1 MPILARRLPA
11 LLVLAVAAGPA
22 VARAQAPG
30 AAAAE
35 QVPATTVAFL
45 QADDAKALR
54 AAFQASQYGRLIAD
68 PAMDPLKN
76 SIKEK
81 LAKGAAE
88 MQAKLG
94 ISLKELL
101 ELPQGP
107 VSVAVIPDA
116 DGPRPVAVVVAADA
130 GANAAKMA
138 DLMARVTKLAQE
150 DKAEVKTES
159 FAGATLTVITS
170 TKEDEKKNPPLV
182 WTSKG
187 SVYHIATEV
196 DALKDV
202 LSHASGREDSLGSKA
217 AFQAIAKK
225 LGGKGQ
231 VGWFVDVEQVLA
243 TAGKALGQQG
253 GNAEVLKTQLEQF
266 GLDGLKAAGGRVG
279 AGVDDFDQW
288 SQTYLYA
295 PGESRGLLKLFVMP
309 QVDLKPQP
317 WVPATAS
324 SYQSMSWDLDAAYKA
339 LSELADALLP
349 GVLAGVEQQIAG
361 PQGDGL
367 QFERDLFGPLG
378 DRITVVSDFKTPTG
392 AAAADAN
399 PADNQRILFAV
410 ALEDAKAFQ
419 NTLNKI
425 FALTNANPKKREFQ
439 GTTIYDFDLPE
450 IPNAD
455 AAGLSGPVS
464 LTIAKDQLF
473 VATDSSLLEGVL
485 RGGGASLADT
495 PGFQAVAKRLP
506 AKSSTLSYQRPEDQA
521 RSVYNMIKS
530 GQLKQAFDQGVKA
543 AGPDAPQGGDLIDP
557 KLIPEFSV
565 IEKYL
570 TPGGGFGVME
580 PDGVTF
586 TQFTLKK
593 DQQP

>member
-1 MPILARRLPA
+1 MPIRVRRLSA
-11 LLVLAVAAGPA
+11 LLVLAVAAGPLA
-22 VARAQAPG
+22 ARAQAPG

-35 QVPATTVAFL
+35 RVPATTVAFL
-45 QADDAKALR
+45 QADNAQALR
-54 AAFQASQYGRLIAD
+54 EAFLASQYGRLIAD
-68 PAMDPLKN
+68 PAMDPLKK
-76 SIKEK
+76 SIQERI
-81 LAKGAAE
+81 AKGAAE

-94 ISLKELL
+94 LSLKELL

-116 DGPRPVAVVVAADA
+116 DGPRPVAVVVSADA
-130 GANAAKMA
+130 GANGAKMA
-138 DLMARVTKLAQE
+138 DLMARVTKLAGE
-150 DKAEVKTES
+150 DGAEVKTES
-159 FAGATLTVITS
+159 FAGATLTVITG
-170 TKEDEKKNPPLV
+170 TKEDQKKNPPLV
-182 WTSKG
+182 WTSTG
-187 SVYHIATEV
+187 SVYHIGTEV

-217 AFQAIAKK
+217 AFQAIGKK

-231 VGWFVDVEQVLA
+231 VGWFVDVEQVIA
-243 TAGKALGQQG
+243 QAGKALGQQG

-266 GLDGLKAAGGRVG
+266 GLDGLKAAGGRIG
-279 AGVDDFDQW
+279 MGVDEFDQW
-288 SQTYLYA
+288 SQTFLYA
-295 PGESRGLLKLFVMP
+295 PGESRGLLKLFQMP
-309 QVDLKPQP
+309 QVDLKPQA

-339 LSELADALLP
+339 LNELADALLP
-349 GVLAGVEQQIAG
+349 GVLAGVEQQLAG

-378 DRITVVSDFKTPTG
+378 DRITVVSDFKK
-392 AAAADAN
+392 AAADAD

-464 LTIAKDQLF
+464 LTIAKDHVF
-473 VATDSSLLEGVL
+473 IATDATLLEQVL
-485 RGGGASLADT
+485 RGGASLADT
-495 PGFQAVAKRLP
+495 PGFQEVAKRLP
-506 AKSSTLSYQRPEDQA
+506 AKSSTMSYQRPEDQA

-530 GQLKQAFDQGVKA
+530 GQLKQVADQAAQA
-543 AGPDAPQGGDLIDP
+543 AGGDAPEGDLIDP

-580 PDGVTF
+580 ADGVTF

-593 DQQP
+593 AQP